1 MKPYQT
7 ISNKQTGETLTL
19 LISEE
24 DNGGVCNK
32 YEIFLPAHRPS
43 PPMHYHTDFIEIFTV
58 KKGVLDFYL
67 DKEKRR
73 VSIGEGQS
81 LTAEINQLHTF
92 ANDHG
97 EPVIF
102 TVEARPAG
110 GLVKA
115 FQLAYGV
122 ANEGGCGEDQLPAN
136 FLVKLYFI
144 RLSQGY
150 LPSIPLF
157 FQKTLFAF
165 ATFILYVVGKKR
177 KLDQYLEGCF
187 DNQ

>member
-1 MKPYQT
+1 MKPHQT
-7 ISNKQTGETLTL
+7 ISNKRTGETLTL
-19 LISEE
+19 LISEK
-24 DNGGVCNK
+24 DNDGACNK
-32 YEIFLPAHRPS
+32 YEIFLPAYRPS
-43 PPMHYHTDFIEIFTV
+43 PPLHFHTDFIEIFTV

-67 DKEKRR
+67 DKEERL
-73 VSIGEGQS
+73 VSLGEGQC

-92 ANDHG
+92 ANDHD

-122 ANEGGCGEDQLPAN
+122 ANEGRAGKDELPAN

-144 RLSQGY
+144 RLSKGY
-150 LPSIPLF
+150 LPTIPLF
-157 FQKTLFAF
+157 FQKTLSAF
-165 ATFILYVVGKKR
+165 ATFILYITGKKR
-177 KLDQYLEGCF
+177 HLDQYLMEE
-187 DNQ
+187 